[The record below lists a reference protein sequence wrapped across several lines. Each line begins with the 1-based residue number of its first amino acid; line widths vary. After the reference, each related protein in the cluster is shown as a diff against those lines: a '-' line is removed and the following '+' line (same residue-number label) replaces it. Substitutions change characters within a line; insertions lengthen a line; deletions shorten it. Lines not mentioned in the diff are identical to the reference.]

1 MLIVSV
7 ISLIFR
13 VKQVLRLHAHQEKT
27 IIREISI
34 CIVIPV
40 HDPAWLYFS
49 IQLSVNMNSIS
60 CTWNCKDIKM
70 DHTKS
75 LPSWSLQS
83 RERWQVLNIIVPQ
96 DPDINKLFHSFIHSL
111 MNSLI
116 QQISTEQELSSHLS
130 ARIEK
135 LGETNSQPSERSQSN
150 FSGKNTN
157 KKLDDSHIRALIVLY
172 VVEGS
177 SYKWGHARGR
187 GILLK
192 GSA

>member
-40 HDPAWLYFS
+40 HDPARLYFS

-83 RERWQVLNIIVPQ
+83 RER
-96 DPDINKLFHSFIHSL
+96 
-111 MNSLI
+111 
-116 QQISTEQELSSHLS
+116 
-130 ARIEK
+130 
-135 LGETNSQPSERSQSN
+135 
-150 FSGKNTN
+150 
-157 KKLDDSHIRALIVLY
+157 
-172 VVEGS
+172 
-177 SYKWGHARGR
+177 
-187 GILLK
+187 
-192 GSA
+192 